1 MQTLTAW
8 RGLLEKAVSIDQNL
22 IRSGMRGLFEFMVM
36 YSIARLNQVVTET
49 NRIETLPPPTDR
61 FLEPVK

>member
-8 RGLLEKAVSIDQNL
+8 RGLLEKADQNL

-61 FLEPVK
+61 SLEPVK